1 MSGVGKMCSFALTV
15 ALFAGCATYK
25 NVAPQTILEGG
36 RTVVV
41 LPFRGAE
48 GPGGTNGTGNRQLA
62 SQFAGELT
70 LSDFRVVETHQVD
83 AVLAQHGLEMPE
95 TIQQVS
101 AVDWNGLFGA
111 DYIVFGNLRKWF
123 AGDKMN
129 PASVVMA
136 VELVRAS
143 DGQRVYR
150 KVRQLPGPIDRAVPR
165 DVHELSLYCAKRL
178 ADDMKRDIGF
188 SEDQAAWR

>member
-1 MSGVGKMCSFALTV
+1 MSGVGKMCGFVLMF
-15 ALFAGCATYK
+15 ALFAGCTVHQK
-25 NVAPQTILEGG
+25 TAPQTILEGG

-48 GPGGTNGTGNRQLA
+48 GAGGTNGTGNRQLA
-62 SQFAGELT
+62 SQFAGDLT

-83 AVLAQHGLEMPE
+83 AVLSEHGLKMP
-95 TIQQVS
+95 TSIQEVS
-101 AVDWNGLFGA
+101 SIDWNGLFAA

-123 AGDKMN
+123 AGDKMT

-165 DVHELSLYCAKRL
+165 DVHELALYCAKRL
-178 ADDMKRDIGF
+178 ANDMKRDIGF
-188 SEDQAAWR
+188 SEEQAAWR